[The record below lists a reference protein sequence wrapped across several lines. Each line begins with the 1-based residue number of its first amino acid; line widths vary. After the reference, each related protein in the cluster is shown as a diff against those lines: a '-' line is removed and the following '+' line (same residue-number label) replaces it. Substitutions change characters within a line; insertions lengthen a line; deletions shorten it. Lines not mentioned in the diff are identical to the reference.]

1 MSFRLALLNPNT
13 EPAHTAAMA
22 AVAEAALPPGAAV
35 AGLTAARGPRSVESA
50 ADHAV
55 AAAEVVEL
63 VRVNPGHDAYL
74 VACFDDPGVDAAR
87 ELTEAPV
94 VGIGEAAYRA
104 ACLVGRRF
112 AVLTTLRRG
121 IPDLEDAVAAH
132 GLARRCAGVVAVEIP
147 VAEQG
152 SAFPETTA
160 ALVEAGRRAVA
171 QLGADVLVLAC
182 GGMADV
188 ARSVQE
194 QVGVPACDGV
204 GFGALTCYG
213 LWAAGLRTS
222 KIGAFARPE
231 PIPYEGMPALS
242 APEA

>member
-1 MSFRLALLNPNT
+1 FDGRRVKGKLLRTLVRGETVYADGEIRVAPGHGRFLSSQEAHVLA
-13 EPAHTAAMA
+13 PA
-22 AVAEAALPPGAAV
+22 GAAV

-121 IPDLEDAVAAH
+121 
-132 GLARRCAGVVAVEIP
+132 
-147 VAEQG
+147 
-152 SAFPETTA
+152 
-160 ALVEAGRRAVA
+160 
-171 QLGADVLVLAC
+171 
-182 GGMADV
+182 
-188 ARSVQE
+188 
-194 QVGVPACDGV
+194 
-204 GFGALTCYG
+204 
-213 LWAAGLRTS
+213 
-222 KIGAFARPE
+222 
-231 PIPYEGMPALS
+231 
-242 APEA
+242 